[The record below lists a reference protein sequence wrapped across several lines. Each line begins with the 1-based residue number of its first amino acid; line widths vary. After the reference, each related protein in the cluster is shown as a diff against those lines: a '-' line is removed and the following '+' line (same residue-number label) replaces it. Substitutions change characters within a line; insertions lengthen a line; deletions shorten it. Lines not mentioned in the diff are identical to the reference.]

1 MILRPSQLAANSSS
15 GKNSS
20 GKNSRREILRNLAV
34 ARTTI
39 AIAAESKWAIVAM
52 VAPKAERNATVE
64 ISAFAFRG
72 RVLKIL
78 LKMGHLRGMR
88 CSSTHRAS

>member
-15 GKNSS
+15 GR
-20 GKNSRREILRNLAV
+20 NSRTEILRNLAV
-34 ARTTI
+34 ATTTS
-39 AIAAESKWAIVAM
+39 AIAAESNWAIVATA
-52 VAPKAERNATVE
+52 APEAARNATVE

-78 LKMGHLRGMR
+78 
-88 CSSTHRAS
+88 